1 MTSLLSVCTSGGRG
15 GGEGEVVYKKG
26 MYYVRTLL
34 SVVCQVG
41 WGRFKVCT
49 M

>member
-1 MTSLLSVCTSGGRG
+1 
-15 GGEGEVVYKKG
+15 

-41 WGRFKVCT
+41 WGRCAPCENTVEHVRWGGGGLT
-49 M
+49 DYALN

>member
-1 MTSLLSVCTSGGRG
+1 
-15 GGEGEVVYKKG
+15 

-41 WGRFKVCT
+41 WGRCAPCENTVERECACQVGWGRFKVCT

>member
-1 MTSLLSVCTSGGRG
+1 MTSLLSVCTSGRKG
-15 GGEGEVVYKKG
+15 GGGGRWFKKKG

-34 SVVCQVG
+34 SVVRQVG